1 MECKQMGPKS
11 VCQNIVLGLKTEM
24 QFFCSFWNTVN
35 QYLPAD
41 FDENIN
47 LILFTI
53 TSVSRS
59 TNEFS
64 YRQRSSGPL
73 WSRQHETGSPS
84 LSSPIFPFSL
94 LSFMSLIAHYPLQ
107 VSNQKSR
114 NPADRYSLSLDDV
127 RLYSPLLPL
136 GKASV
141 PNTSVSYTFGLP
153 NSPTSLCPD
162 STSFCVQRSTNC
174 PSLDLLDDN
183 QPLELVL

>member
-1 MECKQMGPKS
+1 MYILNVNRWDQKS

-24 QFFCSFWNTVN
+24 QFWNTVN

-47 LILFTI
+47 LILFTV
-53 TSVSRS
+53 TFPGLQMSSV
-59 TNEFS
+59 
-64 YRQRSSGPL
+64 
-73 WSRQHETGSPS
+73 TGSDQVDHCDPDS
-84 LSSPIFPFSL
+84 MKQVCRLCLLQSFPFH
-94 LSFMSLIAHYPLQ
+94 SFIMSLIAHYPLQ

-136 GKASV
+136 GTTSV
-141 PNTSVSYTFGLP
+141 PDTSVSYTFGLP
-153 NSPTSLCPD
+153 HSPTSLCPD

-174 PSLDLLDDN
+174 LSLDLLDDN